1 MILCQKLNTT
11 WFKAGTLTKIGKPN
25 EHLQVQKAKSD
36 YLVSEELIIGS
47 VETGGSQDTHAR
59 AFTHARTHTHTHKRA
74 RAHRHTHAGACAKL
88 FYGAYFQR
96 SGKLHCCINKSFGWL
111 AV

>member
-1 MILCQKLNTT
+1 MILYQKLNTS
-11 WFKAGTLTKIGKPN
+11 WFKARTLTKIRKPN

-36 YLVSEELIIGS
+36 YRVSEELIIGS
-47 VETGGSQDTHAR
+47 VETGGVTGHACTCTHTCA
-59 AFTHARTHTHTHKRA
+59 HTHTHTH
-74 RAHRHTHAGACAKL
+74 THAGTCAKL
-88 FYGAYFQR
+88 FVGAYFQR